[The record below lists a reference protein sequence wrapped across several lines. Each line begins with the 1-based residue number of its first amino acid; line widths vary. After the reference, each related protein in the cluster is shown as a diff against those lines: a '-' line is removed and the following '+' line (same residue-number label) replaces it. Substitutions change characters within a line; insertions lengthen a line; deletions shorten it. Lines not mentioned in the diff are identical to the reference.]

1 MADIVGSKVITE
13 EELDSITLRSAIED
27 IIGNLKSAK
36 QIKNNLIFLYLPLS
50 YWVWLQ
56 MIVNEELMTEMSE
69 RAINAAK
76 PDAASDVAKH
86 IISIIRSGDK

>member
-1 MADIVGSKVITE
+1 
-13 EELDSITLRSAIED
+13 
-27 IIGNLKSAK
+27 
-36 QIKNNLIFLYLPLS
+36 
-50 YWVWLQ
+50 